1 MVVGY
6 CCKAGVVGC
15 GCAGVVLVG
24 CGVGWYMTNGPHCGG
39 ES

>member
-6 CCKAGVVGC
+6 CCKAGVVGS
-15 GCAGVVLVG
+15 GCAGVVMVG
-24 CGVGWYMTNGPHCGG
+24 CDVGWYVTNGPHCGG